1 MRGERETA
9 ARADETRA
17 KVVTGAFAT
26 RREAQ
31 RAVDRLVDAGFRR
44 ESISVLM
51 SPEKRAE
58 PAATGPQSE
67 LAASSNRAAEGATA
81 GGTIGG
87 TLGAIVGGLAAVGS
101 IAIPGVGLVAAG
113 PIVAALAGAGAGGA
127 AGGLI
132 GALVG
137 LGITESE
144 AADLR
149 DRLREGRIVVCVETT
164 IERAARAIAILRGEG
179 SVEIAAH

>member
-1 MRGERETA
+1 MA
-9 ARADETRA
+9 I
-17 KVVTGAFAT
+17 KLVTGVFAT

-31 RAVDRLVDAGFRR
+31 QAVDRLVDAGFARG
-44 ESISVLM
+44 EISVLM
-51 SPEKRAE
+51 SEVTR
-58 PAATGPQSE
+58 GRE
-67 LAASSNRAAEGATA
+67 LADAPPSGPVPTANRAAEGASA

-87 TLGAIVGGLAAVGS
+87 TLGALVGGLVAVGS

-137 LGITESE
+137 VGISESE
-144 AADLR
+144 ATDIR
-149 DRLREGRIVVCVETT
+149 DRLREGRIFVSVETAR
-164 IERAARAIAILRGEG
+164 ERAPRAIAILHGEG
-179 SVEIAAH
+179 SVEVTAH